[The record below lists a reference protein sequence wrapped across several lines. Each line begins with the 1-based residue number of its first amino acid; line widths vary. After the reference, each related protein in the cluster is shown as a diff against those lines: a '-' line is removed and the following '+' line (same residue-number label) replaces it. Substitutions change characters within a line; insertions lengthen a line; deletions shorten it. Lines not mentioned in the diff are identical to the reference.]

1 MKLASR
7 VAVWASLVAVC
18 LVFGAFYARGASG
31 PLGVDYDSVDYF
43 RMADSLHQ
51 GRHVQFS
58 WWPVG
63 YPILIEAL
71 RDCGLGS
78 ALIWCNLLFL
88 ATGLALFWI
97 VAARFHG
104 LSHIECAALCT
115 WTVAS
120 RIMLN
125 LATVAQPEMCFLAT
139 SMGCVLCLSMALQS
153 KSPSW
158 ILPALVLT
166 VCSVALRTVGI
177 SLYPAVLFTA
187 HKIFSSRPAVPRAAA
202 AILILAVLG
211 FASTLL
217 VDFKGYGNEC
227 AGSVYRAMGVVHGL
241 LTTIDLRWEE
251 TTELSCNLGYFS
263 GWPTAVRPALFS
275 FSLAVIGAGLAGIYR
290 ARRSPLAIYFASH
303 VAILIVYPFYMPR
316 FWASVA
322 PLAAFFVWTGC
333 KWVASR
339 FLWPQYSREL
349 TVFVYLAAFIAH
361 GLSIARLSTHF
372 GW

>member
-1 MKLASR
+1 MKLGSR
-7 VAVWASLVAVC
+7 VAVWVSLVAVC
-18 LVFGAFYARGASG
+18 FVFGVFYARGASR
-31 PLGVDYDSVDYF
+31 PLREDYDTAEYF
-43 RMADSLHQ
+43 KMADALHE
-51 GRHVQFS
+51 GHLVQFS

-71 RDCGLGS
+71 RDCGQGS
-78 ALIWCNLLFL
+78 ALLWCNLLFL

-97 VAARFHG
+97 VAVRFHG

-120 RIMLN
+120 RITLN

-153 KSPSW
+153 NSPYW
-158 ILPALVLT
+158 LLPALMLT

-187 HKIFSSRPAVPRAAA
+187 HKIFSSRPAAHRAAA
-202 AILILAVLG
+202 DILVLAALG
-211 FASTLL
+211 FASILL

-227 AGSVYRAMGVVHGL
+227 AGTVYRAMGVVNGL
-241 LTTIDLRWEE
+241 LTTMDLRWEE
-251 TTELSCNLGYFS
+251 TTELFCNLGYFA
-263 GWPTAVRPALFS
+263 GWPTEVRPALFS

-290 ARRSPLAIYFASH
+290 ARSSPLAIYFASY

-333 KWVASR
+333 KWIASR
-339 FLWPQYSREL
+339 FSWPRYSREL
-349 TVFVYLAAFIAH
+349 AVLVYLAAFFER
-361 GLSIARLSTHF
+361 GLSIARL
-372 GW
+372 